1 MNSGQMIYNSIR
13 KKLGKI
19 GINSSAT
26 NFRFYCSEAFRRPNW
41 RYFSLRNNR
50 ICVNL
55 STMDI
60 KRILFSTIKDKLSSK
75 NKIIILYGARQV
87 GKTTL
92 INEVLDSCPNRILR
106 INADELKYLD
116 VLSSRDLRKIRGL
129 VDGYDVLFIDEAQR
143 IPEIGINL
151 KIIHDQLPQ
160 LRVIATG
167 SSSFDL
173 ANKVQEPLTGRA
185 WTYTLYPISFL
196 ELAQHHNSFELAE
209 ILEQCLI
216 YGQYPEQ
223 LSIVNN
229 NQKYQYLKELATS
242 YLYRDA
248 LDLVHIKHADK
259 LHNLLRLLAFQV
271 GSLVSVAELATSLNL
286 SKDTVSS
293 YIQLLEKAFIIFRL
307 KGYSRNL
314 RKEIT
319 KMDKIYFY
327 DLGVRNMVI
336 DNLQPLANRNDQG
349 ALWENFLILERRKL
363 LSYRFRNA
371 NTYFWR
377 TYTGAELD
385 YLEERDA
392 ALFGYE
398 FKYNNKTPKA
408 PKTWGAT
415 YPEAQFASVNVE
427 TYLEFITEL

>member
-1 MNSGQMIYNSIR
+1 MGPFSGGGWVH
-13 KKLGKI
+13 LGS
-19 GINSSAT
+19 GVT
-26 NFRFYCSEAFRRPNW
+26 
-41 RYFSLRNNR
+41 
-50 ICVNL
+50 
-55 STMDI
+55 
-60 KRILFSTIKDKLSSK
+60 
-75 NKIIILYGARQV
+75 
-87 GKTTL
+87 
-92 INEVLDSCPNRILR
+92 
-106 INADELKYLD
+106 
-116 VLSSRDLRKIRGL
+116 
-129 VDGYDVLFIDEAQR
+129 DGYDVLFIDEAQR
-143 IPEIGINL
+143 IPDIGINL

-173 ANKVQEPLTGRA
+173 ANKVQEPLTGRT

-209 ILEQCLI
+209 LLEQCLI

-229 NQKYQYLKELATS
+229 SEKYQYLKELATS

-349 ALWENFLILERRKL
+349 ALWENFLIR
-363 LSYRFRNA
+363 
-371 NTYFWR
+371 
-377 TYTGAELD
+377 
-385 YLEERDA
+385 
-392 ALFGYE
+392 
-398 FKYNNKTPKA
+398 PK
-408 PKTWGAT
+408 KK
-415 YPEAQFASVNVE
+415 V
-427 TYLEFITEL
+427 

>member
-1 MNSGQMIYNSIR
+1 MN
-13 KKLGKI
+13 
-19 GINSSAT
+19 
-26 NFRFYCSEAFRRPNW
+26 
-41 RYFSLRNNR
+41 
-50 ICVNL
+50 
-55 STMDI
+55 I
-60 KRILFSTIKDKLSSK
+60 KRILFSTIRDKLSSTH
-75 NKIIILYGARQV
+75 KIIILYGARQV

-92 INEVLDSCPNRILR
+92 INEVLGTFPGRILCV
-106 INADELKYLD
+106 NADELKYFD
-116 VLSSRDLRKIRGL
+116 ILSSRDLKKIRAL
-129 VDGYDVLFIDEAQR
+129 VDGYDILFIDEAQR
-143 IPEIGINL
+143 IPDVGINL
-151 KIIHDQLPQ
+151 KIMHDQIPL
-160 LRVIATG
+160 LKVVATG

-185 WTYTLYPISFL
+185 WTYNLFPISFL
-196 ELAQHHNSFELAE
+196 ELAQHYNRFELDE
-209 ILEQCLI
+209 LLEQCLI

-223 LSIVNN
+223 FSIVNHSE
-229 NQKYQYLKELATS
+229 KYQCLKELTTS

-248 LDLVHIKHADK
+248 LDLVHIKHANK
-259 LHNLLRLLAFQV
+259 LHDLLRLLAFQV
-271 GSLVSVAELATSLNL
+271 GSLVSITELANSLNI

-293 YIQLLEKAFIIFRL
+293 YIHLLEKAFIIFRL

-398 FKYNNKTPKA
+398 FKYGSKTPNA
-408 PKTWGAT
+408 PKTWLAT
-415 YPEAQFASVNVE
+415 YPEAVYACVNKE
-427 TYLEFITEL
+427 TYLDFITEL

>member
-1 MNSGQMIYNSIR
+1 MNIQ
-13 KKLGKI
+13 
-19 GINSSAT
+19 
-26 NFRFYCSEAFRRPNW
+26 
-41 RYFSLRNNR
+41 
-50 ICVNL
+50 
-55 STMDI
+55 
-60 KRILFSTIKDKLSSK
+60 RILFSTIKDKLSTT

-92 INEVLDSCPNRILR
+92 INEVLDTFPGKILR

-116 VLSSRDLRKIRGL
+116 ILSSRDLRKIRSL

-143 IPEIGINL
+143 IPDIGINL
-151 KIIHDQLPQ
+151 KIMHDQLPQ
-160 LRVIATG
+160 LKVIATG

-185 WTYTLYPISFL
+185 WTYILFPISFL
-196 ELAQHHNSFELAE
+196 ELAQHHNSFELSE
-209 ILEQCLI
+209 VLEQCLI

-223 LSIVNN
+223 FSIVNN
-229 NQKYQYLKELATS
+229 NEKYQHLKELATS

-271 GSLVSVAELATSLNL
+271 GSLVSIAELATSLNMG
-286 SKDTVSS
+286 KDTVSS
-293 YIQLLEKAFIIFRL
+293 YIHLLEKAFIIFRL

-336 DNLQPLANRNDQG
+336 DNLQPLANRIDQG
-349 ALWENFLILERRKL
+349 ALWENFLIVERRKL

-392 ALFGYE
+392 ALLGYE
-398 FKYNNKTPKA
+398 FKYSNKTPNA
-408 PKTWGAT
+408 PKSWIST
-415 YPEAQFASVNVE
+415 YPEAVYACVNKE
-427 TYLEFITEL
+427 TYLQFITEL

>member
-1 MNSGQMIYNSIR
+1 MN
-13 KKLGKI
+13 
-19 GINSSAT
+19 
-26 NFRFYCSEAFRRPNW
+26 
-41 RYFSLRNNR
+41 
-50 ICVNL
+50 
-55 STMDI
+55 I
-60 KRILFSTIKDKLSSK
+60 KRALFSTIKDKLAAT

-92 INEVLDSCPNRILR
+92 INEVLDTFPGRSLR

-116 VLSSRDLRKIRGL
+116 ILSSRNLNKIRSL

-143 IPEIGINL
+143 IPDIGLNL
-151 KIIHDQLPQ
+151 KIMHDQLPQ
-160 LRVIATG
+160 LRVVAAG

-185 WTYTLYPISFL
+185 WTFNLFPISFL
-196 ELAQHHNSFELAE
+196 ELGQHYNSFELGE
-209 ILEQCLI
+209 LLEQGLI
-216 YGQYPEQ
+216 YGLYPEQ
-223 LSIVNN
+223 LSIVNHN
-229 NQKYQYLKELATS
+229 EKYQRLKELATS
-242 YLYRDA
+242 YLYRDT
-248 LDLVHIKHADK
+248 LELVHIKHAGK
-259 LHNLLRLLAFQV
+259 LHDLLRLLAFQV
-271 GSLVSVAELATSLNL
+271 GSLVSLNELATSLNI

-293 YIQLLEKAFIIFRL
+293 YIHLLEKAFIIFRL

-336 DNLQPLANRNDQG
+336 DNLQPLVNRNDQG

-363 LSYRFRNA
+363 LAYRFRNA

-398 FKYNNKTPKA
+398 FKYNSKTPGA
-408 PKTWGAT
+408 PKTWIST
-415 YPEAQFASVNVE
+415 YPEAVYACVNKE
-427 TYLEFITEL
+427 TYLDFITEL

>member
-1 MNSGQMIYNSIR
+1 MN
-13 KKLGKI
+13 
-19 GINSSAT
+19 
-26 NFRFYCSEAFRRPNW
+26 
-41 RYFSLRNNR
+41 
-50 ICVNL
+50 
-55 STMDI
+55 I
-60 KRILFSTIKDKLSSK
+60 KRTLLPTISDKLFSFDKV
-75 NKIIILYGARQV
+75 IILYGARQV

-92 INEVLDSCPNRILR
+92 INEVLDTFPGRILR

-116 VLSSRDLRKIRGL
+116 ILSSRDLRKINSL
-129 VDGYDVLFIDEAQR
+129 VDGYDILFIDEAQR
-143 IPEIGINL
+143 IPDIGINL
-151 KIIHDQLPQ
+151 KIIHDQLPR
-160 LRVIATG
+160 LKVIATG

-185 WTYTLYPISFL
+185 WTYTLFPISFL
-196 ELAQHHNSFELAE
+196 EMAQHHNRFELGE
-209 ILEQCLI
+209 LLEQCLI

-223 LSIVNN
+223 LSIVNHN
-229 NQKYQYLKELATS
+229 EKYQHLKELTTS
-242 YLYRDA
+242 YLYRDT

-271 GSLVSVAELATSLNL
+271 GSLVSIAELANSLAI

-293 YIQLLEKAFIIFRL
+293 YIHLLEKAFIIFRL

-319 KMDKIYFY
+319 KMDKIYFH

-336 DNLQPLANRNDQG
+336 DNLQPLAHRNDQG

-385 YLEERDA
+385 YLEEHDA

-398 FKYNNKTPKA
+398 FKYNHKTPTP
-408 PKTWGAT
+408 PKTWIAT
-415 YPEAQFASVNVE
+415 YPEAVYACVNKD
-427 TYLEFITEL
+427 TYLNFITEL

>member
-1 MNSGQMIYNSIR
+1 
-13 KKLGKI
+13 
-19 GINSSAT
+19 
-26 NFRFYCSEAFRRPNW
+26 
-41 RYFSLRNNR
+41 
-50 ICVNL
+50 
-55 STMDI
+55 MDI
-60 KRILFSTIKDKLSSK
+60 KRILFSTIKDKLSFT

-92 INEVLDSCPNRILR
+92 INQVLDTFPVRILR
-106 INADELKYLD
+106 INADELKYID
-116 VLSSRDLRKIRGL
+116 ILSSRDLKKISSL
-129 VDGYDVLFIDEAQR
+129 VYGYDILFIDEAQR
-143 IPEIGINL
+143 IPDIGINL
-151 KIIHDQLPQ
+151 KIMHDQLPQ
-160 LRVIATG
+160 LKIVATG

-185 WTYTLYPISFL
+185 WTYNLFPISFL
-196 ELAQHHNSFELAE
+196 ELAQHHNSFELGE
-209 ILEQCLI
+209 LLEQCLI

-229 NQKYQYLKELATS
+229 NDKYQHLKELATS
-242 YLYRDA
+242 YLYRDT
-248 LDLVHIKHADK
+248 LDLVHVKHADK
-259 LHNLLRLLAFQV
+259 LHDLLRLLAFQV
-271 GSLVSVAELATSLNL
+271 GSLVSVTELSNSLNI

-293 YIQLLEKAFIIFRL
+293 YIHLLEKAFIVFRL

-327 DLGVRNMVI
+327 DLGVRNMAI

-363 LSYRFRNA
+363 LSYLFRNA

-398 FKYNNKTPKA
+398 FKYNRKAPKA
-408 PKTWGAT
+408 PKSWLAT
-415 YPEAQFASVNVE
+415 YPEAVYSCVNKE
-427 TYLEFITEL
+427 TYLEFVTKL

>member
-1 MNSGQMIYNSIR
+1 MNIQ
-13 KKLGKI
+13 
-19 GINSSAT
+19 
-26 NFRFYCSEAFRRPNW
+26 
-41 RYFSLRNNR
+41 
-50 ICVNL
+50 
-55 STMDI
+55 
-60 KRILFSTIKDKLSSK
+60 RILFATIKDKLSST

-92 INEVLDSCPNRILR
+92 INEVLDTFPGRILR
-106 INADELKYLD
+106 INADELKYFD
-116 VLSSRDLRKIRGL
+116 ILSSRDLRKIRSL
-129 VDGYDVLFIDEAQR
+129 VDGYDILFIDEAQR
-143 IPEIGINL
+143 IPDIGINL
-151 KIIHDQLPQ
+151 KIMHDQLPQ
-160 LRVIATG
+160 LKVIATG

-173 ANKVQEPLTGRA
+173 ANKVQEPLTGRS
-185 WTYTLYPISFL
+185 WTYNLFPISFL
-196 ELAQHHNSFELAE
+196 ELTQHHNSYELGE
-209 ILEQCLI
+209 LLEQCLI

-229 NQKYQYLKELATS
+229 NEKYQHLKELTTS
-242 YLYRDA
+242 CLFRDA

-259 LHNLLRLLAFQV
+259 LHNLLRLLSFQV
-271 GSLVSVAELATSLNL
+271 GSLVSVAELANSLHI

-293 YIQLLEKAFIIFRL
+293 YIHLLEKAFVIFRL

-336 DNLQPLANRNDQG
+336 DNLQPLANRNDQD

-392 ALFGYE
+392 ALFGYK
-398 FKYNNKTPKA
+398 FKYNNKTPNV
-408 PKTWGAT
+408 PKTWIAT
-415 YPEAQFASVNVE
+415 YPEAVYACVNKE
-427 TYLEFITEL
+427 TYLEFITVL

>member
-1 MNSGQMIYNSIR
+1 MNIQ
-13 KKLGKI
+13 
-19 GINSSAT
+19 
-26 NFRFYCSEAFRRPNW
+26 
-41 RYFSLRNNR
+41 
-50 ICVNL
+50 
-55 STMDI
+55 
-60 KRILFSTIKDKLSSK
+60 RILFPVIKNKLSSTE
-75 NKIIILYGARQV
+75 KIIILYGARQV

-92 INEVLDSCPNRILR
+92 INEVLDTLPGRILR
-106 INADELKYLD
+106 INADESKYLD
-116 VLSSRDLRKIRGL
+116 ILSSRDLRKIRSL
-129 VDGYDVLFIDEAQR
+129 VDGYNILFIDKAQR
-143 IPEIGINL
+143 IPGIGINL
-151 KIIHDQLPQ
+151 KIMYDQLPQ
-160 LRVIATG
+160 LKVIATG

-185 WTYTLYPISFL
+185 WTYNLFPISFL
-196 ELAQHHNSFELAE
+196 ELAQHHSGFELGE
-209 ILEQCLI
+209 LLEQCLI

-229 NQKYQYLKELATS
+229 NEKYQYLKELATS

-259 LHNLLRLLAFQV
+259 LQNLLRLLAFQV
-271 GSLVSVAELATSLNL
+271 GSLVSIAELASSLNIG
-286 SKDTVSS
+286 KDTVSS
-293 YIQLLEKAFIIFRL
+293 YIHLLEKAFILFRL

-336 DNLQPLANRNDQG
+336 DNLQPLSNRNDQG

-363 LSYRFRNA
+363 LSYLFRNA

-398 FKYNNKTPKA
+398 FKYNNKIPKA
-408 PKTWGAT
+408 PKTWIAT
-415 YPEAQFASVNVE
+415 YPEAEYACVNKE
-427 TYLEFITEL
+427 TYLEFITKL

>member
-1 MNSGQMIYNSIR
+1 MNIR
-13 KKLGKI
+13 R
-19 GINSSAT
+19 T
-26 NFRFYCSEAFRRPNW
+26 
-41 RYFSLRNNR
+41 
-50 ICVNL
+50 
-55 STMDI
+55 
-60 KRILFSTIKDKLSSK
+60 LFSAIKDKLSST
-75 NKIIILYGARQV
+75 NKILILYGARQV

-92 INEVLDSCPNRILR
+92 INEVLDTFPGRILR
-106 INADELKYLD
+106 INADEIKYLD
-116 VLSSRDLRKIRGL
+116 ILSSRDLRKIRSL
-129 VDGYDVLFIDEAQR
+129 VDGYDILFIDEAQR
-143 IPEIGINL
+143 IPDIGVNL
-151 KIIHDQLPQ
+151 KIMHDQLPQ
-160 LRVIATG
+160 LKVIATG

-173 ANKVQEPLTGRA
+173 ANKVQEPLTGRT
-185 WTYTLYPISFL
+185 WTYNLFPISFL
-196 ELAQHHNSFELAE
+196 ELTQHHNSFELGE
-209 ILEQCLI
+209 LLEQCLI

-229 NQKYQYLKELATS
+229 NEKYQHLKELTTS

-271 GSLVSVAELATSLNL
+271 GSPVSIAELATSLNI

-293 YIQLLEKAFIIFRL
+293 YIHLLEKAFILFRL

-336 DNLQPLANRNDQG
+336 DNLQPLTNRNDQG
-349 ALWENFLILERRKL
+349 ALWENFLVLERRKL

-398 FKYNNKTPKA
+398 FKFNNKTPKA
-408 PKTWGAT
+408 PKTWIAT
-415 YPEAQFASVNVE
+415 YPEAVYACVNKE
-427 TYLEFITEL
+427 TYLQFITEL